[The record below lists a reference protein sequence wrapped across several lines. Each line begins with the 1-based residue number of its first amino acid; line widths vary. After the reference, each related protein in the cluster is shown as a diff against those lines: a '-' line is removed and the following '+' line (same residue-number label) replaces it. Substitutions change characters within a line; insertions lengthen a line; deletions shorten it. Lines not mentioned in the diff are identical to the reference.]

1 MSLPNYRAVGGPRI
15 SGIGRSTGYL
25 SSPYSQDTVKGS
37 NPFVSNPHGHP
48 SFTPTKIGA
57 RNVESKVIKMPKAPE
72 KPLMPY
78 MRYSRKVSSKVW
90 DQVKASN
97 PDAKLWEIGKI
108 IGQMWRE
115 LADGEKQE
123 YLDEYDAEKCKYMEA
138 MKSYHNSP
146 AYQAYISAK
155 NKGTH
160 QDDDHDDTPSRKD
173 HRKNQQQAAVAAAAD
188 ARISIQPA
196 QDEDD
201 MDDGFSVK
209 HLSAARYQR
218 NHRLINDIFSET
230 SVPDI
235 RTVVTTSR
243 MNVLKRQVQSLMMHQ
258 KKLESEL
265 TQIEERHE
273 AKKAKFSDCSETFQT
288 DLKKLCDERP
298 QMTDEL
304 FQTMVSKAKAD
315 IIERQKQA
323 VLDQELKLKQ
333 EEEKRKKE
341 EEEEQKRKEEEARAA
356 EEASDA
362 SQNEEKNGEE
372 KEEKVEKEEK
382 TEDEDKEEEKEEEE
396 KEDEKKTEEGETKE
410 EKSEETEEES
420 KREED
425 TSNEAVDGETDES
438 GVEKME
444 TDQSTEETDKTDE
457 EKRD

>member
-1 MSLPNYRAVGGPRI
+1 
-15 SGIGRSTGYL
+15 
-25 SSPYSQDTVKGS
+25 
-37 NPFVSNPHGHP
+37 
-48 SFTPTKIGA
+48 
-57 RNVESKVIKMPKAPE
+57 MPKAPE

-115 LADGEKQE
+115 LAEGEKQE
-123 YLDEYDAEKCKYMEA
+123 YLDEYDAEKSKYVEA

-155 NKGTH
+155 GKGTH
-160 QDDDHDDTPSRKD
+160 LDDDHDDPPSRKD
-173 HRKNQQQAAVAAAAD
+173 QRKSQQQAAVAAAD

-265 TQIEERHE
+265 TQIEEKHE
-273 AKKAKFSDCSETFQT
+273 AKKAKFRDCSETFHS

-304 FQTMVSKAKAD
+304 FQTMVTKAKAD
-315 IIERQKQA
+315 IVERQKQA
-323 VLDQELKLKQ
+323 ALEQELKAKQ
-333 EEEKRKKE
+333 EEEEKKKKE
-341 EEEEQKRKEEEARAA
+341 EEEQRKKEEQEKA
-356 EEASDA
+356 EASDA
-362 SQNEEKNGEE
+362 SQNEEKKMEEEDEE
-372 KEEKVEKEEK
+372 KEEKEEKE
-382 TEDEDKEEEKEEEE
+382 DKDEEEKEETETEVKTDEDEVKKEDTEE
-396 KEDEKKTEEGETKE
+396 DKEENKEETKEEDKEDKDTEEEKVKEEEEEDKEDKEMKKEDEK
-410 EKSEETEEES
+410 ES
-420 KREED
+420 DKED
-425 TSNEAVDGETDES
+425 TSTEAVEGETDES

-444 TDQSTEETDKTDE
+444 TDQEADETEKAEE
-457 EKRD
+457 EKKE